1 MTDEQVA
8 PDPIQRFKKVFAL
21 AQQAVSGDPTVMVL
35 STCTRDG
42 HPSSRVVLLKDITD
56 EGFVFYTNYHSRKS
70 RELSDNPRASLC
82 FYWPEIDQ
90 QVRVEGTVIQTSIR
104 DSDDYFRTRPRLS
117 QLGAWASDQSQP
129 LRSRQTLVDRTAE
142 LDSRFADQEV
152 PRPSFWGGYI
162 VRPRAVEFWI
172 NGEFRL
178 HDRFLYTLED
188 TGKWFMQRLN
198 P

>member
-1 MTDEQVA
+1 MTDELVA
-8 PDPIQRFKKVFAL
+8 TDPIQRFKKVFAL

-42 HPSSRVVLLKDITD
+42 HPSSRVVLLKDVND

-90 QVRVEGTVIQTSIR
+90 QVRVEGTVVQTSIR

-117 QLGAWASDQSQP
+117 QIGAWASDQSQP
-129 LRSRQTLVDRTAE
+129 LRSRQVLVDRTAE
-142 LDSRFADQEV
+142 LDKRFADQEV
-152 PRPSFWGGYI
+152 PRPSYWGGYV
-162 VRPRAVEFWI
+162 VRPRAIEFWI